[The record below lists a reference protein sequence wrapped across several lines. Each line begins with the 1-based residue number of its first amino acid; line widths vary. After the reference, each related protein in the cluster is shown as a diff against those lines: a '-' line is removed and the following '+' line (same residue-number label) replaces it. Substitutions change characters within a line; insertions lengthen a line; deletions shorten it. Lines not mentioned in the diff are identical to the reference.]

1 MVVCFTQTILDA
13 TRASSHLLPA
23 LAVPPSPSAF
33 TLTYKTSQSARARA
47 VRGAR
52 LGCGSGRGAA
62 SLGNRQPPRPPSFF
76 FLKQQRKSIPHVST
90 LPALL
95 LALSAAVSHEQ
106 SSKSCLT
113 VWAQK
118 QAKQQQCTAQCSLC
132 RERP

>member
-33 TLTYKTSQSARARA
+33 TLTYYTTQSARARA

-62 SLGNRQPPRPPSFF
+62 SLGNRQPRAPLHFF
-76 FLKQQRKSIPHVST
+76 FETTNKINPRTSPLS
-90 LPALL
+90 LPC
-95 LALSAAVSHEQ
+95 SSHYQ
-106 SSKSCLT
+106 
-113 VWAQK
+113 
-118 QAKQQQCTAQCSLC
+118 
-132 RERP
+132 PP

>member
-33 TLTYKTSQSARARA
+33 TSTYYTTQSARARA

-62 SLGNRQPPRPPSFF
+62 SLGNRQPPRPRAPSFF
-76 FLKQQRKSIPHVST
+76 FEENQSPHVST
-90 LPALL
+90 LPALQ